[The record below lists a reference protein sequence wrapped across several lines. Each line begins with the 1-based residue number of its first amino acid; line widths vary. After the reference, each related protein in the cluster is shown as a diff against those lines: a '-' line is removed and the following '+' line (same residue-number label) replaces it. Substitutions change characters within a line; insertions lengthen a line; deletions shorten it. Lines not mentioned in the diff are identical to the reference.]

1 MSQSIQLYTDKVI
14 VEADGNTTS
23 ATLMDVDIAQ
33 LAGQVNIKDML
44 DNYEFSDVHDYV
56 MNKLK
61 EEE

>member
-1 MSQSIQLYTDKVI
+1 MDLQLYTDKVI

-33 LAGQVNIKDML
+33 IAGQVNVNDL
-44 DNYEFSDVHDYV
+44 LETLEFSDVHDYV

-61 EEE
+61 ENE